1 MIIYLHPMN
10 YAKFTAGEQLDKVA
24 EEIRE
29 FREAA
34 TLEDVAEEA
43 FDVMQAL
50 TGYLITLGV
59 DLPRANRRH
68 INKLRRRENER

>member
-10 YAKFTAGEQLDKVA
+10 YAKFTAGEQLDKVI
-24 EEIRE
+24 EEIME

-34 TLEDVAEEA
+34 YLEDIAEEA
-43 FDVMQAL
+43 FDVIQAL

>member
-1 MIIYLHPMN
+1 MIISLYPLH
-10 YAKFTAGEQLDKVA
+10 YEKYSLQQQREKVI

-29 FREAA
+29 LEEAA
-34 TLEDVAEEA
+34 NLEDIAEEA
-43 FDVMQAL
+43 FDVIQAL

-68 INKLRRRENER
+68 INKLRGRDRGR